1 MFNLMSAAAAKPNRI
16 KFSSCFFFLPWLEVL
31 LDCSINHC
39 SINHCPVV
47 KYQAGLGLSDAAL
60 ERSNLILAKTAPGK
74 GDSTETY
81 CISSQP
87 SMVFFLHCSKS
98 QFVLVP
104 RYYVCCTLQP
114 GTVPWHFSIP
124 GSDQTG
130 VSCPC
135 PVLVPVKLSLCSA

>member
-87 SMVFFLHCSKS
+87 STVFFCT
-98 QFVLVP
+98 VP
-104 RYYVCCTLQP
+104 RASLYWCQ
-114 GTVPWHFSIP
+114 GTMSVARYSLAQYLGISAFLAVIRLVSPVPALFW
-124 GSDQTG
+124 
-130 VSCPC
+130 CR
-135 PVLVPVKLSLCSA
+135 